1 MLISKIKESIASC
14 FKEELEEH
22 FQIEPEIFGDNK

>member
-1 MLISKIKESIASC
+1 MLNSKIKKSIASC
-14 FKEELEEH
+14 FKEELEEN

>member
-1 MLISKIKESIASC
+1 MLNSKIKKSIASC
-14 FKEELEEH
+14 FKEELEEK